1 MSSDAWS
8 PWQSSTRSISVEHA
22 VQMHSHA
29 HSGSRQLNR
38 DALARWQS
46 TWQMDKCHLNA
57 VQLQVAVAPQH
68 AAESFF
74 RPVAS
79 LARLLVKPII
89 EPELLR

>member
-1 MSSDAWS
+1 
-8 PWQSSTRSISVEHA
+8 
-22 VQMHSHA
+22 
-29 HSGSRQLNR
+29 
-38 DALARWQS
+38 
-46 TWQMDKCHLNA
+46 MDKCHLNA

-68 AAESFF
+68 AVESFF